1 VRQAKHL
8 RKCKLYLE
16 QQTATG
22 KSNSITRD
30 VEGHAIARPEQT
42 TLNNVIRKLTKAEK
56 LRLDL
61 KAAALCYEGGLAFA
75 QLQTD
80 AMKELFFEL
89 NPAFKP
95 PSRQY
100 VSGRLLNLTYFRL
113 KARVDKIITDMPFIN
128 VITDGSTDITN
139 TRISNISIH
148 SHVGSFYYLS
158 QDIGTLSMT
167 AVNQANWLLD
177 HLRTISEGNP
187 ERINSVSTDT
197 CPTMIAM
204 WAILMVMNYTC
215 LISLSSCSLS

>member
-1 VRQAKHL
+1 M
-8 RKCKLYLE
+8 
-16 QQTATG
+16 
-22 KSNSITRD
+22 
-30 VEGHAIARPEQT
+30 EGHAIARPEQT

-61 KAAALCYEGGLAFA
+61 KAAALFYEGSLTFA

-128 VITDGSTDITN
+128 VITDGGTDITN
-139 TRISNISIH
+139 
-148 SHVGSFYYLS
+148 
-158 QDIGTLSMT
+158 
-167 AVNQANWLLD
+167 
-177 HLRTISEGNP
+177 
-187 ERINSVSTDT
+187 
-197 CPTMIAM
+197 
-204 WAILMVMNYTC
+204 
-215 LISLSSCSLS
+215 